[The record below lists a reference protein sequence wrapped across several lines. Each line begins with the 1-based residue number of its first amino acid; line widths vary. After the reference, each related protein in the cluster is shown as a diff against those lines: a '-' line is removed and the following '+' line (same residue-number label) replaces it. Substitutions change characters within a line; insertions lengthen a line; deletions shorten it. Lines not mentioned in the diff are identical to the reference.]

1 MAEKTE
7 PEDQG
12 ATFVSH
18 LMELRD
24 RLLRGLAAVLVVF
37 ILAAPF
43 ANDLYEYLAKPL
55 MSALPEGNTMISTE
69 PHGPFSC
76 PSSSPSP
83 SPWPSPCP
91 ICCTRSG
98 RSWHRVSTPTRRS
111 WCNPLMVSSSAL
123 FYAGIAF
130 AYYIVFPLIFA
141 FFTSTAPEGVAV
153 MTDINAYLSFV
164 LKLFFAFG
172 IAFEVPVATVLMVK
186 AGVTTPENLAGK
198 RPYIIVGSFVAGML
212 LTPPDIF
219 SQTMLALP
227 VWVLFE
233 AGLYF
238 SRRMAKPDRE
248 DEEDMDPAQGSTAA
262 PTTSPKARRAGAIRR
277 PGDSDG
283 GSGPPRSAGHATHLA
298 GIDLL

>member
-1 MAEKTE
+1 MLTGVDPWQNTERAGTVRRRRRGPRGDSDMAKQTRS
-7 PEDQG
+7 EDQG
-12 ATFVSH
+12 ATFISH

-37 ILAAPF
+37 IMAAPF

-69 PHGPFSC
+69 PHGPFFV
-76 PSSSPSP
+76 PFKFAFAFAVAVAMPYLLYQIWAFVAP
-83 SPWPSPCP
+83 GLY
-91 ICCTRSG
+91 T
-98 RSWHRVSTPTRRS
+98 HEKKLVF
-111 WCNPLMVSSSAL
+111 PLLVSSSAL

-130 AYYIVFPLIFA
+130 AYYAVFPLIFA

-186 AGVTTPENLAGK
+186 AGVTTPDSLAAK
-198 RPYIIVGSFVAGML
+198 RPYIIVGSFVAGMM

-233 AGLYF
+233 TGLYF
-238 SRRMAKPDRE
+238 SRMMSKPGSG
-248 DEEDMDPAQGSTAA
+248 DEEDLDAADGTAA
-262 PTTSPKARRAGAIRR
+262 GA
-277 PGDSDG
+277 DE
-283 GSGPPRSAGHATHLA
+283 
-298 GIDLL
+298 